1 MTTQQQTSQIF
12 WNESF
17 SVGVQTLDKHHQHLA
32 HLINQL
38 DCRNSDELNSEE
50 MANILTALVKYA
62 EYHFR
67 HEEELMAEVDYA
79 ELESHRQ
86 EHMDFCEVVAEICFG
101 ATLGVLTAKELFSYL
116 TRWWRNH
123 ILLEDM
129 KYKPYLQGIILQQ
142 TPVIS

>member
-1 MTTQQQTSQIF
+1 VTTPTPTTPIF

-17 SVGVQTLDKHHQHLA
+17 SVGDTTLDKHHQHLA

-38 DCRNSDELNSEE
+38 GSHELEDAKSEQ
-50 MANILTALVKYA
+50 MVDILSALVQYA

-67 HEEELMAEVDYA
+67 HEEELMAAIDYDN
-79 ELESHRQ
+79 LDSHRQ
-86 EHMDFCEVVAEICFG
+86 EHLHFCEVVAEICYG
-101 ATLGVLTAKELFSYL
+101 ATLGVISAKELFSYL

-129 KYKPYLQGIILQQ
+129 KYKPYLLDLA
-142 TPVIS
+142 TVEPDM

>member
-1 MTTQQQTSQIF
+1 MTTHAPNTPIS

-17 SVGVQTLDKHHQHLA
+17 SVGDATLDKHHQHLA

-38 DCRNSDELNSEE
+38 GAHPQDDSRSEQLVD
-50 MANILTALVKYA
+50 ILSALVKYA

-67 HEEELMAEVDYA
+67 HEEERMAEIGFEDLA
-79 ELESHRQ
+79 SHRQ
-86 EHMDFCEVVAEICFG
+86 EHIDFCEVVAEICFG
-101 ATLGVLTAKELFSYL
+101 ATLGVISVKELFSYL

-129 KYKPYLQGIILQQ
+129 KYKPYLSDLLNLE
-142 TPVIS
+142 PELS

>member
-1 MTTQQQTSQIF
+1 MTQDSPRPIF

-17 SVGVQTLDKHHQHLA
+17 SVGEKTLDMHHQHLA

-38 DCRNSDELNSEE
+38 GGLESDDLKSEQ
-50 MANILTALVKYA
+50 MVDILSALVKYA

-67 HEEELMAEVDYA
+67 HEEDLMADAAYDN
-79 ELESHRQ
+79 LDSHRQ
-86 EHMDFCEVVAEICFG
+86 EHLHFCEVVAEICYG
-101 ATLGVLTAKELFSYL
+101 ATLGVISTKELFSYL

-129 KYKPYLQGIILQQ
+129 KYKPHLRSQSFIQPEAG
-142 TPVIS
+142 

>member
-1 MTTQQQTSQIF
+1 MTSQPQTSQIF

-17 SVGVQTLDKHHQHLA
+17 SVGVATLDRHHQHMA
-32 HLINQL
+32 YLINQL
-38 DCRNSDELNSEE
+38 NCRNSDDLNSEE
-50 MANILTALVKYA
+50 MANILSALVEYA
-62 EYHFR
+62 EYHFQ

-79 ELESHRQ
+79 DLENHRQ
-86 EHMDFCEVVAEICFG
+86 EHIHFCEVVAEICFG

-129 KYKPYLQGIILQQ
+129 KYKPHLQGIAPPP
-142 TPVIS
+142 TPVTP